1 MSTLKNLAAPR
12 RFLTNQLFNISR
24 YHELQQKY
32 DDISV
37 GNQTLEEQIHF
48 KDNEIEVSNI
58 LSSDMLWLSHWNPK
72 YTCLFSCTNSCVA
85 LHVWHTRKN
94 TQLVTSQ
101 DMFALLCL
109 CSELVDKLST
119 AYSPFATIKII
130 KFVYVSFS
138 CLVSKMFQVVPT
150 TCYRPA
156 IQQLVNKLRMRIL

>member
-58 LSSDMLWLSHWNPK
+58 LSSDML
-72 YTCLFSCTNSCVA
+72 
-85 LHVWHTRKN
+85 
-94 TQLVTSQ
+94 
-101 DMFALLCL
+101 
-109 CSELVDKLST
+109 
-119 AYSPFATIKII
+119 
-130 KFVYVSFS
+130 
-138 CLVSKMFQVVPT
+138 
-150 TCYRPA
+150 
-156 IQQLVNKLRMRIL
+156 